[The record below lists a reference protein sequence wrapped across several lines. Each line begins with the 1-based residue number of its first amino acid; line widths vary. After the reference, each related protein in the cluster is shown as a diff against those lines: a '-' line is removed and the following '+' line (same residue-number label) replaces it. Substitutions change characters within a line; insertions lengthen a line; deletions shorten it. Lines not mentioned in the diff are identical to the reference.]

1 MSDIEGFNRAS
12 RGVGAR
18 AHGASNTL
26 RDEDQ
31 AEKCTSPTPR
41 REDAWN
47 KLEPQLAALEQR
59 VGNAAESAVGDEI
72 KNAGSELKAGFDR
85 LYKSLGKS

>member
-1 MSDIEGFNRAS
+1 MSDIKGIQQGIKEES
-12 RGVGAR
+12 AR
-18 AHGASNTL
+18 VLTELQTL
-26 RDEDQ
+26 RDEIKLKMHLAN
-31 AEKCTSPTPR
+31 AEGK
-41 REDAWN
+41 DAWN

-59 VGNAAESAVGDEI
+59 VGNAAESAVGEI